1 MQYFPSLC
9 SLCNV
14 QYLEAWDELQWNGRR
29 VQYLAKSVSLAS
41 LSEITKCMTDIG
53 SFLALLFYCET
64 ALVAMAYFST
74 VVVVAGFGSREKS
87 RLWKENSLLQIA
99 KLKGLGTPL
108 VSVAG
113 WCVSSSGTQ
122 TDSDGGV
129 VTLVTA
135 RVTARPALVSCARCG
150 RRGGAGPSLYTNIGH
165 LLCLT
170 SIY

>member
-1 MQYFPSLC
+1 MSSILKLEMNCNEMVEEYNILQSQCHWRLWVRLHNVWQTMVRFRPYFFTAKQHWWPIF
-9 SLCNV
+9 NHGGGGWFWI
-14 QYLEAWDELQWNGRR
+14 AW
-29 VQYLAKSVSLAS
+29 
-41 LSEITKCMTDIG
+41 
-53 SFLALLFYCET
+53 
-64 ALVAMAYFST
+64 
-74 VVVVAGFGSREKS
+74 REKS
-87 RLWKENSLLQIA
+87 CLWKENSLLQIA